1 MPVLQVV
8 NDYVYC
14 NVTRPVVQIWHFLR
28 TFQLPYPSL
37 YDKGYTSLGVVDDTL
52 RNPAL
57 RKRGYDGC
65 DDSIITKASS
75 SSSSSSSTTG
85 VSASTS
91 VSAIA
96 SGDSDCTADY
106 DDDEYYPAYMLSDW
120 SLERAGRGARPVRG
134 TTSTTCSRVSVKSL
148 LHNVHASVAARYCCN
163 AVITQAVSCA

>member
-1 MPVLQVV
+1 M
-8 NDYVYC
+8 YC

-65 DDSIITKASS
+65 DDSIITKVSS
-75 SSSSSSSTTG
+75 SSNSSTA
-85 VSASTS
+85 SASASATAS
-91 VSAIA
+91 DTVSGG
-96 SGDSDCTADY
+96 GDTDCTADY

-120 SLERAGRGARPVRG
+120 SLERAGRGARPVSG
-134 TTSTTCSRVSVKSL
+134 TTSTTCSYLSAEL
-148 LHNVHASVAARYCCN
+148 LLVCSAYGGVALRNSCD
-163 AVITQAVSCA
+163 AVII